1 MEEVSIKSNNT
12 STKSMFRHLID
23 PSFQEI
29 NRFFVLS
36 FQNNIDVTVHAKYY
50 LPTVK
55 IKDYNVTFDGI
66 NQ

>member
-1 MEEVSIKSNNT
+1 
-12 STKSMFRHLID
+12 MFRHLID

-36 FQNNIDVTVHAKYY
+36 FQNNIDITVHAKYY

>member
-1 MEEVSIKSNNT
+1 
-12 STKSMFRHLID
+12 MFRHLID

-36 FQNNIDVTVHAKYY
+36 FQNNIDITVHAKYY

-55 IKDYNVTFDGI
+55 IKDCNVTFDGI